1 MKKIENIR
9 IMLCLPALIFPNLN
23 HFPSSGGRL
32 EIKDPEVGLR
42 QKPERKCAFFLP
54 TT

>member
-23 HFPSSGGRL
+23 QLRAIFPQ
-32 EIKDPEVGLR
+32 VGVDL
-42 QKPERKCAFFLP
+42 K
-54 TT
+54 